1 MKPVSP
7 KSASLFMAALMVAGL
22 LSSCKNERQIVV
34 DESIR
39 LIGKATVM
47 IQDVN
52 NIELRQLKDIP
63 ENLQDS
69 LYVLQNKYPNVRLSQ
84 DDEQKI
90 KLAMGKFTQAQENA
104 IVIFTRRVDALE
116 ESIVKLTNNEPA
128 DDTNES

>member
-69 LYVLQNKYPNVRLSQ
+69 LYVLQNKYPKTYRFYVFN
-84 DDEQKI
+84 
-90 KLAMGKFTQAQENA
+90 G
-104 IVIFTRRVDALE
+104 
-116 ESIVKLTNNEPA
+116 
-128 DDTNES
+128 

>member
-1 MKPVSP
+1 
-7 KSASLFMAALMVAGL
+7 MAALMVAGL

-84 DDEQKI
+84 NDEKKI

-116 ESIVKLTNNEPA
+116 ESIVKLTNNEQA